1 MVTDSMRARFAHA
14 LAAPQPGT
22 ALYGLVIA
30 LKAQGVAQVTIM
42 LLFME
47 HQLQTEADDPN
58 YDAIVD
64 MMDLIQSGPW
74 AKGHGLFETEVTAEQ
89 IRRAQDH
96 QS

>member
-1 MVTDSMRARFAHA
+1 
-14 LAAPQPGT
+14 
-22 ALYGLVIA
+22 VIA

-89 IRRAQDH
+89 IRRAQEH